1 MDAIMEKEVL
11 DNAVQMRIDVH
22 HKHIGRN
29 GEPRYRLYINDELFS
44 ERCYRFESDMYL
56 TEQLFV
62 TKKEGT
68 YRIRIESISDFTFK
82 LRNLRCK
89 YGTAQVI
96 NDEVFKL

>member
-1 MDAIMEKEVL
+1 MEKEVL

-22 HKHIGRN
+22 HTKIGRN

-68 YRIRIESISDFTFK
+68 YRIRIESISDFTYK

>member
-1 MDAIMEKEVL
+1 MEKEVL

>member
-1 MDAIMEKEVL
+1 MEEVL

-22 HKHIGRN
+22 HIKIGRN
-29 GEPRYRLYINDELFS
+29 HDPRYRLYINDELFS

-68 YRIRIESISDFTFK
+68 YRIRIESISDFTYK

-89 YGTAQVI
+89 YGTAHVI

>member
-1 MDAIMEKEVL
+1 MVEPMKEVL

-22 HKHIGRN
+22 HLKIGLN

-62 TKKEGT
+62 NKEAGT
-68 YRIRIESISDFTFK
+68 YRIRIESISDFTYK
-82 LRNLRCK
+82 LRNLRCQ
-89 YGTAQVI
+89 YGTAQVV

>member
-1 MDAIMEKEVL
+1 MEEVL

-22 HKHIGRN
+22 HIKIGRN
-29 GEPRYRLYINDELFS
+29 HDPRYRLYINDELFS

-68 YRIRIESISDFTFK
+68 YRIRIESISDFTYK

-96 NDEVFKL
+96 NDEVFRL

>member
-1 MDAIMEKEVL
+1 MTEEVL

-29 GEPRYRLYINDELFS
+29 GEPRYRLYVNDELFS

-62 TKKEGT
+62 TKKAGT
-68 YRIRIESISDFTFK
+68 YRIRIESISDFTYK

>member
-1 MDAIMEKEVL
+1 MEEVL

-22 HKHIGRN
+22 HIKIGRN
-29 GEPRYRLYINDELFS
+29 HDPRYRLYINDELFS

-68 YRIRIESISDFTFK
+68 YRIRIESISDFTYK

>member
-1 MDAIMEKEVL
+1 
-11 DNAVQMRIDVH
+11 
-22 HKHIGRN
+22 
-29 GEPRYRLYINDELFS
+29 
-44 ERCYRFESDMYL
+44 MYL

-68 YRIRIESISDFTFK
+68 YRIRIESISDFTYK

>member
-1 MDAIMEKEVL
+1 MEKEVL
-11 DNAVQMRIDVH
+11 DNAVQMLIDVH

-29 GEPRYRLYINDELFS
+29 HDPRYRLYINDELFS
-44 ERCYRFESDMYL
+44 ERHYRFESDMYL

-68 YRIRIESISDFTFK
+68 YKIKIESISGFSFK

-89 YGTAQVI
+89 CGTAQII

>member
-1 MDAIMEKEVL
+1 MDAVMEEVL
-11 DNAVQMRIDVH
+11 DNTVQMLIDVH

-29 GEPRYRLYINDELFS
+29 HDPRYRLYINDELFS

-68 YRIRIESISDFTFK
+68 YKIKIESISGFSFK

-89 YGTAQVI
+89 YGTAQII